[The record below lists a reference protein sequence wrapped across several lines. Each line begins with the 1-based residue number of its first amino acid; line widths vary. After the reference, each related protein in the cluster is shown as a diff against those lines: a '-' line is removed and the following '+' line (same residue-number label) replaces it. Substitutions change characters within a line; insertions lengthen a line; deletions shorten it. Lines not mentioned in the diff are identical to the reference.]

1 MFRQRLIAAGKIAVI
16 LIWAALFLAL
26 LQRDY
31 FVKRLD
37 LQENALL
44 EKAGQESFAGVFF
57 KGERI
62 GYVKNVLRRGDD
74 GLVNLTQYAELNLFV
89 LQKNYPVQMEVTARL
104 SGDFLL
110 RDFVFAMSS
119 PFYTMQASGKVTGR
133 RVDFTL
139 VNGKEKIE
147 DTITL
152 DSPPFLA
159 LNQRGYLLS
168 QGLGAGDKV
177 RIAYFDPLSLSGKD
191 TVIEYKGLVKTQI
204 KHRIYLLH
212 HFEENFSGIR
222 ISSWLDD
229 NGKVI
234 KEESPAGF
242 VFLSEPEFQAR
253 DVTRKGQDILQ
264 SVAVPFAGDLTRLAE
279 LEEISFRLILPEA
292 AGFALDGGRQQWHND
307 MLTIRREKLPADDAF
322 ICQGRRDEL
331 APTPYIQA
339 DHGKIKALA
348 GEITGNMTSPMA
360 RVKAVARWVYE
371 NLEKRPVIGIPDA
384 VATLERKMGD
394 CNEHAVLFAALARSA
409 GIPARIA
416 AGVTFHAGAFY
427 YHAWNEVCVGG
438 QWLSLDTTRDQLP
451 ADLSHIRFVI
461 GETREQVK
469 IGALLGNLQILPVSD
484 KTGEGQHEETR

>member
-1 MFRQRLIAAGKIAVI
+1 MFRQRLIAVGKIAVI
-16 LIWAALFLAL
+16 LAWVLLFVAL

-37 LQENALL
+37 LHENEVLA
-44 EKAGQESFAGVFF
+44 KAGQESFAGVFF

-74 GLVNLTQYAELNLFV
+74 GLISLSQDALLNLFV
-89 LQKNYPVQMEVTARL
+89 LQKNYPVRMEVTARL

-110 RDFVFAMSS
+110 RDFAFSMSS
-119 PFYTMQASGKVTGR
+119 PFYAMQASGRVTGS

-159 LNQRGYLLS
+159 LNQRGYLLN
-168 QGLGAGDKV
+168 QGLHAGDKV

-191 TVIEYKGLVKTQI
+191 TVVEYKGFVKTRI
-204 KHRIYLLH
+204 KDRMYLLH

-222 ISSWLDD
+222 ISSWLDED
-229 NGKVI
+229 GKVI

-253 DVTRKGQDILQ
+253 DITRKGQDILQ
-264 SVAVPFAGDLTRLAE
+264 SVAVPFTGDLARLAG
-279 LEEISFRLILPEA
+279 LEEISFRLVLPEA
-292 AGFALDGGRQQWHND
+292 AEFALDGGRQRWRND
-307 MLTIRREKLPADDAF
+307 ILTIRREKIPAADAI
-322 ICQGRRDEL
+322 ICQGANAEL
-331 APTPYIQA
+331 AATPYIQA
-339 DHGKIKALA
+339 DHAKINALA
-348 GEITGNMTSPMA
+348 DGITGNMTSPLG
-360 RVKAVARWVYE
+360 RVQAIARWVYD

-427 YHAWNEVCVGG
+427 YHAWNEVCVDG

-461 GETREQVK
+461 GETREQVR
-469 IGALLGNLQILPVSD
+469 IGALLGNLQILPG
-484 KTGEGQHEETR
+484 K